1 MKLRFVDPESG
12 ETITAEQ
19 NANNS
24 ELLAGF
30 VGHSNSYNFCA
41 QMDSCEGPQ
50 TSPGMENASTPE
62 ECCSKFFGS
71 SASDYIPWPENQLCG
86 FYTGTPYLTNYEC
99 HKYISTGEWEWT
111 STWDGMIKSDIAYQL
126 YCGDDLCVNSSE
138 EGYMNSFYDKNI
150 GTINIYHQDVD
161 IDELVVDET
170 MLFYLQEPNIYGE
183 RGFWEDD
190 DLSAAVTSTAVPS
203 LYAGNTIID
212 LDLSEIEEDTLNS
225 SGTDNST
232 GITFSD
238 YVIDFDEKTGKP
250 KQQKPKSSIVI
261 DKSKSKGQY

>member
-1 MKLRFVDPESG
+1 
-12 ETITAEQ
+12 
-19 NANNS
+19 
-24 ELLAGF
+24 
-30 VGHSNSYNFCA
+30 
-41 QMDSCEGPQ
+41 
-50 TSPGMENASTPE
+50 
-62 ECCSKFFGS
+62 
-71 SASDYIPWPENQLCG
+71 
-86 FYTGTPYLTNYEC
+86 
-99 HKYISTGEWEWT
+99 
-111 STWDGMIKSDIAYQL
+111 
-126 YCGDDLCVNSSE
+126 
-138 EGYMNSFYDKNI
+138 
-150 GTINIYHQDVD
+150 
-161 IDELVVDET
+161 
-170 MLFYLQEPNIYGE
+170 EPNIYGE